1 MDAVQRTTNRVYLVS
16 SLIALSSLQAV
27 WGSCLAR
34 VLLTS
39 RVFPVTSHVNKN
51 SWLLSQTSNT
61 HVLLVYFIQIDQF
74 RSRYF
79 SISSD
84 GFAQQKWKFYIYLDL
99 HFKFMNNFKTD
110 HFDYTVMKRI
120 KVSVYI
126 FIVIVIHGHHLQ
138 LWFTGHKTLDI
149 KIYSPYITF
158 I

>member
-16 SLIALSSLQAV
+16 SLIASSSISVIFA
-27 WGSCLAR
+27 SCVGLVPRAR
-34 VLLTS
+34 SLDL
-39 RVFPVTSHVNKN
+39 TSHVNKN